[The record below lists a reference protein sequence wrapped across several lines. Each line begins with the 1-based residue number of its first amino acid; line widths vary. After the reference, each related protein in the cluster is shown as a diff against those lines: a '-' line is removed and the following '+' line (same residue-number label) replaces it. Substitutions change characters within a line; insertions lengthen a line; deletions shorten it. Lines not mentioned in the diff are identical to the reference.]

1 MNKFELND
9 DSVVLSV
16 SGEVI
21 CEDGNAEFHPVIRI
35 SGCFPKAFGER
46 FMDAFSSRFTDFVF
60 MINEEIVS
68 CGESS
73 AAPEVSDANK

>member
-1 MNKFELND
+1 MSKFEFND

-16 SGEVI
+16 SGEII

-46 FMDAFSSRFTDFVF
+46 FMEAFSSRFTDFVF
-60 MINEEIVS
+60 MINEEINSYGVHP
-68 CGESS
+68 
-73 AAPEVSDANK
+73 AAPEVSDNG